1 MTAAN
6 DADLATHASSPA
18 HAEFLRVP
26 LGHFELLRRSAHPSA
41 QSLALILGLLAL
53 GLFVIAG
60 VFAVLFAPLA
70 VFPFF
75 GGLLVGT
82 AALVCTGFEHMF
94 RRPAALPPLVR
105 AAIRVLDVRTSA
117 SGGGQLDL
125 RYEIDARAE
134 NGAPL
139 ALFADAAG
147 AARLAPGACGSAA
160 WWDESGARVEL
171 AEFRPA
177 R

>member
-1 MTAAN
+1 MS
-6 DADLATHASSPA
+6 DADLATHASSAA
-18 HAEFLRVP
+18 HAAFLREP
-26 LGHFELLRRSAHPSA
+26 LAHFEALRRAARPTSH
-41 QSLALILGLLAL
+41 SLALLLGLFAL
-53 GLFVIAG
+53 GLFVIAA

-75 GGLLVGT
+75 GGLLVGA
-82 AALVCTGFEHMF
+82 AALVCTGFEHIF
-94 RRPAALPPLVR
+94 NGPPRFPPLVR
-105 AAIRVLDVRTSA
+105 AAIRVLEVRTSA

-134 NGAPL
+134 NGALL
-139 ALFADAAG
+139 ALVAGSDA
-147 AARLAPGACGSAA
+147 AARLASGACGSAA
-160 WWDESGARVEL
+160 WWDEPGTRAEL

>member
-1 MTAAN
+1 MVAMS
-6 DADLATHASSPA
+6 DSELATHASSSA

-26 LGHFELLRRSAHPSA
+26 LDHFVALRRAARPASP
-41 QSLALILGLLAL
+41 SLALILGLFAL
-53 GLFVIAG
+53 GLLVISA

-75 GGLLVGT
+75 GGLLAGC
-82 AALVCTGFEHMF
+82 AALVFTGLERMF
-94 RRPAALPPLVR
+94 RRPPLAPPLVR

-139 ALFADAAG
+139 ALFAGAEG
-147 AARLAPGACGSAA
+147 AARLSAGACGSAA
-160 WWDESGARVEL
+160 WWDEPGARVEL
-171 AEFRPA
+171 AEFHPA